1 MARTDRGPADGTPRT
16 AHEARPDDG
25 RTPPRRPD
33 ERGEERE
40 EAERIAEA
48 VPERQ
53 PQRAP
58 RGGDTSSYGLPDEPG
73 GTER

>member
-1 MARTDRGPADGTPRT
+1 MARTDRGPADGISRT
-16 AHEARPDDG
+16 AHEASPEDG
-25 RTPPRRPD
+25 RTPPRSPD
-33 ERGEERE
+33 ERGQERE
-40 EAERIAEA
+40 GAERIADE

-58 RGGDTSSYGLPDEPG
+58 RGGDTSSYDLPDQPG